1 MLLDKGFKSDCS
13 RLGITIRSPPA
24 SRFESLLRQRHFQV
38 SACKLTESQIAR
50 CALTLAPGTLDRPES
65 PDQSAHQRRHSA
77 LTRRRHLEVRVGGT
91 REDCGTFAQINCAFH
106 CVNCSFKMANFRRW
120 SSSWKSTACATAC
133 SRSTCIRWPI
143 SRYALMAC

>member
-106 CVNCSFKMANFRRW
+106 C
-120 SSSWKSTACATAC
+120 ATAPLK
-133 SRSTCIRWPI
+133 WPI
-143 SRYALMAC
+143 LGAGAAPGSQPPVPPPAQGAPAFAGRFPGMR